1 MTTMTI
7 TRALVELKKLTNEIE
22 NLTPKVQAFIAV
34 GDQKKIANTNLE
46 QAKAESQAQR
56 DRVTSRIERFSKIQN
71 AIHKSNAETVV
82 ELGGKKMTVLEAINL
97 KKVSQFKLQQL
108 SSLTRARDLAVADHA
123 RRTTQMED
131 EISAM
136 AQTLAGNGNK
146 ISEEQL
152 ATARKS
158 VEANK
163 KPEIVGLEEMNKAI
177 ESLAKEVSDIV
188 NELDFVLS
196 ESNAVTKI
204 EIAD

>member
-1 MTTMTI
+1 MTMMTI
-7 TRALVELKKLTNEIE
+7 TRALVELKKLSTEIE

-34 GDQKKIANTNLE
+34 GDQKKVPNTTVE
-46 QAKAESQAQR
+46 KAKAEVQAQS
-56 DRVTSRIERFSKIQN
+56 DRVTSRILRFSQIQN
-71 AIHKSNAETVV
+71 AIHQSNAKTEV
-82 ELGGKKMTVLEAINL
+82 EVGGKKMTVLEAINL
-97 KKVSQFKLQQL
+97 KKVGAFKQSQLN
-108 SSLTRARDLAVADHA
+108 SLTRIRDHALVDQA

-131 EISAM
+131 EITLM
-136 AQTLAGNGNK
+136 AQTLAGSGNK
-146 ISEEQL
+146 ISDEQL

-163 KPEIVGLEEMNKAI
+163 KPEIVSLEEMNKTI
-177 ESLAKEVSDIV
+177 ETLTKEVSDIL

>member
-177 ESLAKEVSDIV
+177 EVLAKEVSDIV